1 MTTALRGAT
10 LIDGTGADP
19 RAGTTLVMND
29 GRLVTVGTGRPPAG
43 ARVIDVDGR
52 VVIPGL
58 FNCHVHLQLDGGASP
73 LVDLAA
79 EPSGMSLLRAA
90 RRAGEMLR
98 AGVTT
103 VRDCGAKD
111 WQVIHLRDA
120 VAEGVVEGP
129 RILAC
134 GRALCAAG
142 GHAEVLGEPVRG
154 VAEVAG
160 AVRRQLDAGAD
171 FVKAMATG
179 GFGRDGERLDHSE
192 LGVDH
197 LREAAQTAHA
207 AGRRL
212 TVHAYGTEGIHDAV
226 LAGADSIEHAAFV
239 DDEVLRLLRARG
251 VFTVPTLTNTHRVVT
266 EGLKGGVAPHIVA
279 NASAAWPTMLAN
291 ATRTRRAGVKMAVGT
306 DAGSWLNSH
315 ADIATEL
322 RLRVQIGASP
332 LEALTMATGWSAE
345 CLGVAS
351 EVGTLEPGKLAD
363 LVVLDGDPLTD
374 LGAIERIHSVFKG
387 GRLVGPGSGPAS
399 GCP

>member
-1 MTTALRGAT
+1 MTTALCGVT
-10 LIDGTGADP
+10 VIDGTGADP
-19 RAGTTLVMND
+19 RAGSVLVMEN
-29 GRLVTVGTGRPPAG
+29 GRLVTVGTGRPPRD
-43 ARVIDVDGR
+43 ARVVDAEGR
-52 VVIPGL
+52 VAIPGL

-73 LVDLAA
+73 LVDLATEA
-79 EPSGMSLLRAA
+79 SGMSLLRAA
-90 RRAGEMLR
+90 RRAGQMLR

-120 VAEGVVEGP
+120 IAEGVVDGP

-142 GHAEVLGEPVRG
+142 GHAEVVGEPVRG

-197 LREAAQTAHA
+197 LREAAETAHA

-212 TVHAYGTEGIHDAV
+212 TVHAYGTRGIRDAV

-239 DDEVLRLLRARG
+239 DDEVLDLMRSRG
-251 VFTVPTLTNTHRVVT
+251 VFAVPTLTNTYRVVT
-266 EGLKGGVAPHIVA
+266 EGLKGGVAPHVVSS
-279 NASAAWPTMLAN
+279 ASAAWPTMLAN
-291 ATRTRRAGVKMAVGT
+291 ATRTWRAGVKMAVGT

-322 RLRVQIGASP
+322 RLRVQIGATP
-332 LEALTMATGWSAE
+332 LEALTMATSWSAE
-345 CLGVAS
+345 CLGLAK
-351 EVGTLEPGKLAD
+351 EVGTLEPGKIAD
-363 LVVLDGDPLTD
+363 LVVLDTDPLAD
-374 LGAIERIHSVFKG
+374 LGALEHIHAVFKD
-387 GRLVGPGSGPAS
+387 GREVS
-399 GCP
+399 